1 MEANKKRRCIIC
13 GKEYSYCPKCRKDKD
28 KPVWMFTFDS
38 QNCHDIYQVLIDEQ
52 YGHITEAE
60 AKAKLQ
66 KLDLSG
72 KANFDEATRTLVEK
86 IMNYSGVVSEVKST
100 ATSTDGTKSSFS
112 VFKK

>member
-60 AKAKLQ
+60 AKAALQ
-66 KLDLSG
+66 KLDLSS
-72 KANFDEATRTLVEK
+72 KKDFDENTRILIDK
-86 IMNYSGVVSEVKST
+86 ILSYSGEKAVEAPKEEVESSSI
-100 ATSTDGTKSSFS
+100 TSLFG
-112 VFKK
+112 KK